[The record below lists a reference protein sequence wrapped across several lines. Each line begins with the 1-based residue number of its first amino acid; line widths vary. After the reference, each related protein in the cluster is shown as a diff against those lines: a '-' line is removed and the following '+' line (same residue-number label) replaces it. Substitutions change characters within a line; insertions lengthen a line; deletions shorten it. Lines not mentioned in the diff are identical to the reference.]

1 METSKALSAD
11 QLEKLKATVRQR
23 FDDLYHR
30 IGTNRQKLSGTVLL
44 ADQAINKELNK
55 EKIDATA
62 EKKILGK
69 IRDIEKVANNQLPH
83 VPKVAVAPKPAAETK
98 PTPAPKTPAKAPA
111 KTPAKSAAP
120 KAAAKTKK
128 K

>member
-1 METSKALSAD
+1 METSKALTAD

-44 ADQAINKELNK
+44 ADQAINKELSK
-55 EKIDATA
+55 EKIDTSA
-62 EKKILGK
+62 EKKILGR
-69 IRDIEKVANNQLPH
+69 IRDIEKMANNQLPH
-83 VPKVAVAPKPAAETK
+83 IPKVAVTSKPAPESKPASTK
-98 PTPAPKTPAKAPA
+98 TS
-111 KTPAKSAAP
+111 AKSTAS
-120 KAAAKTKK
+120 KAKK

>member
-1 METSKALSAD
+1 METSKALTAD
-11 QLEKLKATVRQR
+11 QLEKLKTTVRQR

-44 ADQAINKELNK
+44 ADQAINRELTK
-55 EKIDATA
+55 EKIDAAA

-69 IRDIEKVANNQLPH
+69 IRDIEKIANNQLPH
-83 VPKVAVAPKPAAETK
+83 LPKAAVASKPAAESK
-98 PTPAPKTPAKAPA
+98 PAPA
-111 KTPAKSAAP
+111 KPAVKSAAP
-120 KAAAKTKK
+120 KAASKAKK